1 MTPVRTL
8 RYRVTPSV
16 GVHAA
21 DAFTTPAANFAHV
34 PGQVRIF
41 VGMVGESKNQ
51 PLPMLRS
58 QSLRPWSFGT

>member
-1 MTPVRTL
+1 MPG
-8 RYRVTPSV
+8 V
-16 GVHAA
+16 GMHAL
-21 DAFTTPAANFAHV
+21 DVFTTPAANFAHV